1 MHACRVIRLK
11 KVTVKSMPSNIQHTR
26 SQTNT
31 QYIPALGNANN
42 AKDETAVDIQEQ
54 QETLEPNQE
63 MDQVE
68 QPKQRYPVR
77 L

>member
-1 MHACRVIRLK
+1 
-11 KVTVKSMPSNIQHTR
+11 
-26 SQTNT
+26 
-31 QYIPALGNANN
+31 LGNANN
-42 AKDETAVDIQEQ
+42 AKDETAVDIQEH

-63 MDQVE
+63 MDQDE